1 MELNSTIVVVEMRYC
16 NRWVV
21 EAQAAWRKT
30 AIQIAELGPDAA
42 ITPTNT

>member
-1 MELNSTIVVVEMRYC
+1 M
-16 NRWVV
+16 VV

-42 ITPTNT
+42 MMPNNT